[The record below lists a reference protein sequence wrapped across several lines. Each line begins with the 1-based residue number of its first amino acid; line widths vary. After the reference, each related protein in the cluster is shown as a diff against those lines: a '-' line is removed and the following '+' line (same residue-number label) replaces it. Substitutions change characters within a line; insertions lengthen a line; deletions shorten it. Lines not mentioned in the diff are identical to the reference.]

1 MLLGCIRNY
10 EAEKP
15 KWQKSLKRHFSKLIE
30 KIYKG
35 SQHAY
40 GILSKLP
47 FHLQWLCFKKVCRQ
61 TIWLTERLSTGSWN
75 KEVAGH
81 SMQHLQPK
89 RIQTKEDTWSSK
101 RKTASQ
107 CPPTLAQ
114 SNRQKGSP
122 KSHLCC
128 SSVLDPWQTLP
139 DTKWKVKTGN

>member
-1 MLLGCIRNY
+1 MLLGCIGNY

-15 KWQKSLKRHFSKLIE
+15 KWQKSLKQHFSKLIE
-30 KIYKG
+30 KIYEG

-81 SMQHLQPK
+81 SMQHLQPN

-101 RKTASQ
+101 RKTEQVSAL
-107 CPPTLAQ
+107 PPYHSPTGRKGPQKVTSVVVLSLIHDRHCQIQ
-114 SNRQKGSP
+114 SEK
-122 KSHLCC
+122 
-128 SSVLDPWQTLP
+128 
-139 DTKWKVKTGN
+139 